1 MKLTISSETQHA
13 DLIVELLPD
22 GFARIAVEDHYRLVG
37 TAGGA
42 SFILNPDQA
51 QTVLVLLGFHVEA
64 PGTNEEDEE
73 EE

>member
-42 SFILNPDQA
+42 SFVLTPDQA
-51 QTVLVLLGFHVEA
+51 QTVLVLLDYHVQD
-64 PGTNEEDEE
+64 PGIIEEDEE